1 MAHAYSSIVIDAP
14 VEKVWALVRDFDGL
28 PAWNAGVVRSRIEDG
43 LAADVV
49 GCVRSFHLKDGTH
62 VRERLI
68 HLDDANRSLSYNF
81 ETPAFPV
88 GDYLATLRVMPV
100 TAGDRSFV
108 EWEATFEE
116 PAAERG
122 KYEALISRDV
132 FSAGLLGLAAKAPSA
147 VAPVGARRWKGRR
160 PAKVYASTVIR
171 GPVDKV
177 WPILR
182 DFAGM
187 GAWHSDITRMHML
200 DGKRADQVGGT
211 RDFFFG
217 EGRLHEE
224 LLHLCDRTRSF
235 SYRINKSEIPWLDYV
250 AGARIWPITD
260 GDRTFAVWTAD
271 WDANPNDDLE
281 LIPKVHNDVFLKAF
295 DTIDAKYFGG
305 ARR

>member
-1 MAHAYSSIVIDAP
+1 MARAYASTVIDAP
-14 VEKVWALVRDFDGL
+14 VEKVWGIVRDFNGL
-28 PAWNAGVVRSRIEDG
+28 PDWVPAVTRSRIEDG

-62 VRERLI
+62 VRERLL
-68 HLDDANRSLSYNF
+68 HLDDATRSFSYNF

-88 GDYLATLRVMPV
+88 GDYVASFRVIPV

-122 KYEALISRDV
+122 KYEAIVAKDV
-132 FSAGLLGLAAKAPSA
+132 FAAALAALAAKAPG
-147 VAPVGARRWKGRR
+147 APTPEGARRWKGRR
-160 PAKVYASTVIR
+160 PAKVFASTVIR
-171 GPVDKV
+171 GSVEKV

-187 GAWHSDITRMHML
+187 GAWHSDITRMRML
-200 DGKRADQVGGT
+200 DGKRSDQVGGV
-211 RDFFFG
+211 RDFMFG
-217 EGRLHEE
+217 DGRLHEE

-235 SYRINKSEIPWLDYV
+235 SYRINMSPLPWLEYV
-250 AGARIWPITD
+250 AGARIRPITD
-260 GDRTFAVWTAD
+260 RGHTFAVWTAD
-271 WDANPNDDLE
+271 WDANANDDVE

-305 ARR
+305 AAR

>member
-1 MAHAYSSIVIDAP
+1 MARAYASTVIDAP
-14 VEKVWALVRDFDGL
+14 VEKIWAIVRDFNGL
-28 PAWNAGVVRSRIEDG
+28 PNWVPVVTRSRIEDG

-49 GCVRSFHLKDGTH
+49 GCVRSFHLRDGTH
-62 VRERLI
+62 VRERLLE
-68 HLDDANRSLSYNF
+68 LDDARRSLSYNF

-88 GDYLATLRVMPV
+88 GDYVATLRVMPV

-122 KYEALISRDV
+122 RYEDIVSRDV
-132 FSAGLLGLAAKAPSA
+132 FAVALASLAAKAPA
-147 VAPVGARRWKGRR
+147 LPMPEGARRWKGRR
-160 PAKVYASTVIR
+160 PAKVFASTVIR
-171 GPVDKV
+171 GPVGKV

-187 GAWHSDITRMHML
+187 GAWHPGITRMRML
-200 DGKRADQVGGT
+200 DGKRADQVGGV
-211 RDFFFG
+211 RDFLFG
-217 EGRLHEE
+217 DGRLHEE

-235 SYRINKSEIPWLDYV
+235 SYRINLSPLPWLDYV
-250 AGARIWPITD
+250 AGPRIWPITD
-260 GDRTFAVWTAD
+260 RDQTFAVWTAD

-295 DTIDAKYFGG
+295 ETIDAKYFGG
-305 ARR
+305 GAR